1 MSKRVNGFEAYNSY
15 VRVNVERINCIY
27 AVVPSLFGSTG
38 DAVNER
44 QFITTLA
51 EVANANVKVFAF
63 VSLRQAMR
71 ERRYLKQQINELVK
85 RGVAVIPL
93 PMFPYLTTFY
103 SLIIFILVSFY
114 LWMKIKL
121 GVKVLIYIRTS
132 NLALGFLEI
141 PEVAK
146 RSIVKIPAILEDE
159 NLHIS
164 IIERKLLDVFDRK
177 AVAKAGAIAFPS
189 PLMYVNF
196 LKRRRVFKPLSQ
208 VILLP
213 AGVNSRKLAQIKIA
227 RKNSDMND
235 YKICFL
241 GLLQWWQGV
250 DILVKAVALLK
261 NKFSELRDKIKLE
274 IIGDGPQR
282 ALIERL
288 CQALGVN
295 CELTGYLP
303 HEDALK
309 RLSGCGILVLPRRRS
324 STTEAVI
331 PLKVIEAWALSIP
344 VVVTRHKIFEF
355 YGLKDGEDLV
365 YCEPTP
371 KSVADALGKVF
382 LSENVRIMLR
392 EKGPIIAQR
401 FDYYTLAKRVLNNMR
416 SSDNIK

>member
-51 EVANANVKVFAF
+51 EVANANVKVFTF
-63 VSLRQAMR
+63 VSLLQVIR
-71 ERRYLKQQINELVK
+71 ERRYLKQQINELAK
-85 RGVAVIPL
+85 RGVAVVLL

-103 SLIIFILVSFY
+103 SLIIFLLISSY

-121 GVKVLIYIRTS
+121 GAKVLIYIRTS

-159 NLHIS
+159 ILHIS
-164 IIERKLLDVFDRK
+164 VIERKLLDVFDRK
-177 AVAKAGAIAFPS
+177 VATKAGVIALPS

-196 LKRRRVFKPLSQ
+196 LKRRRVFKPISQ
-208 VILLP
+208 VIFLP
-213 AGVNSRKLAQIKIA
+213 AGVNSRKLSQIKFV
-227 RKNSDMND
+227 RKDSNMND

-250 DILVKAVALLK
+250 DILVKAVAILK
-261 NKFSELRDKIKLE
+261 NKFPELQEKIKLE

-288 CQALGVN
+288 CQALRTN
-295 CELTGYLP
+295 CEITGYLP
-303 HEDALK
+303 HDEALK
-309 RLSGCGILVLPRRRS
+309 RLSGCTVLALPSRRI
-324 STTEAVI
+324 TTTDSNFPI
-331 PLKVIEAWALSIP
+331 KVLEAWALGIP

-371 KSVADALGKVF
+371 KSVADAIGKVL
-382 LSENVRIMLR
+382 LSENVRITLS
-392 EKGPIIAQR
+392 EKGPIIAKR
-401 FDYYTLAKRVLNNMR
+401 FDYCTLAKRVLNIMR
-416 SSDNIK
+416 SSDYSK